1 MKKNRKNREDMKK
14 TNIIYSTLLSY
25 RSYKSVGNEENIEQV
40 IKDMHKD
47 LLLLA
52 EEYAVNLEEE

>member
-1 MKKNRKNREDMKK
+1 MEEDMKK

-25 RSYKSVGNEENIEQV
+25 RGYKSNNVGRIEQV

>member
-1 MKKNRKNREDMKK
+1 MKK

-25 RSYKSVGNEENIEQV
+25 RSYKSVGNEENIQQV

-52 EEYAVNLEEE
+52 EEYSVNLEEE

>member
-1 MKKNRKNREDMKK
+1 MAKEE
-14 TNIIYSTLLSY
+14 TNTIFKSLITYWSS
-25 RSYKSVGNEENIEQV
+25 KSVGSDENIEQV

-52 EEYAVNLEEE
+52 EEYSVDIQRRNNEATRY